1 VTDPKEHHLSTLA
14 PAFGRPTLADR
25 LITRRVATDIALVV
39 SGAIFTGLLAQVTVP
54 IWPVPVTGQ
63 TLAVLL
69 VGSSLGALRGTLSL
83 VLYAVL
89 GIVGVPVFSGWSSG
103 LGVVGGFTGG
113 YIIGFIFSAA
123 LIGWIAQREWDHKIW
138 RALLSATAG
147 TVVTFI
153 FGLVWL
159 WIALGRAGYPNDF
172 NTVMKDGLTPF
183 IVGGIVKALIAGL
196 VIGGSWWIIGR
207 RDRRR
212 ESLPQ
217 N

>member
-1 VTDPKEHHLSTLA
+1 LSTFTQAL
-14 PAFGRPTLADR
+14 GRPTLADR

-39 SGAIFTGLLAQVTVP
+39 SGAVFTGLLAQVAVP
-54 IWPVPVTGQ
+54 LWPVPVTGQ

-83 VLYAVL
+83 TLYAVL
-89 GIVGVPVFSGWSSG
+89 GIVGVPVFSGWTSG
-103 LGVVGGFTGG
+103 IGVLGGFSGG
-113 YIIGFIFSAA
+113 FIIGFIFSAA

-138 RALLSATAG
+138 RALLSAFAG
-147 TVVTFI
+147 TIVTFI

-159 WIALGRAGYPNDF
+159 WIALGKAGYPNDI
-172 NTVMKDGLTPF
+172 NAVLTGGLYPF
-183 IVGGIVKALIAGL
+183 ILGGIVKAVIAGL

-207 RDRRR
+207 RDR